1 MASKK
6 KMVIWDWNGTV
17 IDDTELC
24 YEIANHMRVERDME
38 PLDGVDKYRDIFMF
52 PVREYYKRMGYTFE
66 TESYEDIAVE
76 FTDMYLARFPECSL
90 RSGVLDVLAEVR
102 RRSLTQVLLSATGQ
116 ERLDVQVTRFP
127 LFGLFDRVLGTR
139 DNLANGKVDV
149 ALAFL
154 RETGVPPGDVL
165 FVGDTDH
172 DFEVA
177 QAIGCDALLL
187 TSGHQSVPTLSR
199 CCVPVL
205 DDVRDVLKYL

>member
-24 YEIANHMRVERDME
+24 YEIANHMRVERGME

-76 FTDMYLARFPECSL
+76 FTDMYLSRFPECAL
-90 RSGVLDVLAEVR
+90 RGGVLDVLAEIKR
-102 RRSLTQVLLSATGQ
+102 RGLTQVLLSATGQ
-116 ERLDVQVTRFP
+116 ERLNVQVTRFP
-127 LFGLFDRVLGTR
+127 LAGLFDRVLGTR

-154 RETGVPPGDVL
+154 QETGVPPADVL

-187 TSGHQSVPTLSR
+187 TSGHQGVPTLSR

-205 DDVRDVLKYL
+205 DDVGDVLKYL